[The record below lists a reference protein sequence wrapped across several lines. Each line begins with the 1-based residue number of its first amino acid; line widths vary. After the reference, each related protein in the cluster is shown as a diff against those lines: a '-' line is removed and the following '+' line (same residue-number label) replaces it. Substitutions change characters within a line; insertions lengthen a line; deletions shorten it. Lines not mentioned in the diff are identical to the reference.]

1 MIGAKNSKGEMV
13 EQIWAIQKKKKLQ
26 LLMKNTMI
34 HIINGKA
41 KIKLDKKNKILS
53 IKKNFAFGPINKSKI
68 TVENISD
75 EPLLFHVTNEK

>member
-1 MIGAKNSKGEMV
+1 MGNSE
-13 EQIWAIQKKKKLQ
+13 KKKLQ

-41 KIKLDKKNKILS
+41 KIKLDKKNIILS